1 MCFKKRCSPKNIL
14 LKQFILTT
22 IILIHS
28 STHKLADHKLED
40 IPSLTIKLALKI
52 LNLYIIGIAW
62 YSLDFLISE
71 KEAGFSTNAPK
82 IEIKAYCIAGVS
94 FTL

>member
-1 MCFKKRCSPKNIL
+1 M
-14 LKQFILTT
+14 
-22 IILIHS
+22 
-28 STHKLADHKLED
+28 
-40 IPSLTIKLALKI
+40 